1 MVDFRIILQLVEFI
15 LCILYNGVALIVI
28 PDCIEAIAFYA
39 KIVAAAHIDVR
50 EQIQSLKLVIVHI
63 LLVLVVV
70 NVILIRFWIRTEE
83 DLSQDRVSC
92 LCNRCLQKEQGRE
105 ILKGLF
111 ISEQVWLH
119 KF

>member
-15 LCILYNGVALIVI
+15 LCILYDGVALIVI
-28 PDCIEAIAFYA
+28 PDCIAAIAFYA
-39 KIVAAAHIDVR
+39 KIVAAIHVDVR
-50 EQIQSLKLVIVHI
+50 EQIQSLKLVIAHI

-70 NVILIRFWIRTEE
+70 HVTLIRFWIRTEE

-92 LCNRCLQKEQGRE
+92 LCNRCLQGEWERE
-105 ILKGLF
+105 IQKGLL
-111 ISEQVWLH
+111 ISKQVWLH

>member
-39 KIVAAAHIDVR
+39 KIVAAAHIDVS
-50 EQIQSLKLVIVHI
+50 EQIQSLKLVVVHI
-63 LLVLVVV
+63 LLVLVIV
-70 NVILIRFWIRTEE
+70 NVTLIKFWIRTGE

-92 LCNRCLQKEQGRE
+92 LCNRCLQRNGRE
-105 ILKGLF
+105 KFKKGY
-111 ISEQVWLH
+111 
-119 KF
+119 